1 MRWTTT
7 TNLELCMRLLAD
19 GKLDVKS
26 LTTHVIPLDWVDEGI
41 TEAIEDPDDMLGVV
55 FTRGG

>member
-1 MRWTTT
+1 
-7 TNLELCMRLLAD
+7 MRLLAD